1 MLAQAQSAKKRFML
15 SESSKQLGPSGRLLS
30 RSQTQRVSELHAT
43 MVAAQEQLRPF
54 CLSPRPATFPG
65 CSVVYVLFVCFRPLL
80 ERFAPSSWTG
90 FYIELARLGGPS
102 GVLTLLTIARIDS
115 DGTGNIDEDE
125 LKAFERVA
133 EKLIRDTC
141 DALQSSAVVVSL
153 LFGATFQS
161 VIGRPSFMEVA
172 PLTLEAFGEGAS
184 EALLWVAYTTMCLI
198 SVLCLVV
205 IMYAFGSR
213 PSGRWK
219 RPSACLRT
227 APHRP
232 AWARLQAPAAPPHPG
247 AHPEQLGSL
256 LWPQQPA
263 SGRPKGFY
271 PFCTARMELQNV
283 LPSTQARLFYLCDSW
298 LKVPSALSEDTAPSA
313 FLGHLKAQAAPM
325 HPGAKLGATPRL
337 AVASGARLRPPQS

>member
-15 SESSKQLGPSGRLLS
+15 SEASKQLGPSGRLLS
-30 RSQTQRVSELHAT
+30 RSQTQKVAELHAT

-198 SVLCLVV
+198 SC
-205 IMYAFGSR
+205 SPR
-213 PSGRWK
+213 PPPPA
-219 RPSACLRT
+219 RPV
-227 APHRP
+227 APRP
-232 AWARLQAPAAPPHPG
+232 AATRRRAWRAATCAPRLLSSPACCCATVTPPCPCRPWPGRGPSCPGRTCRESCRKSQPAHAQPAAPSPYHRRVH
-247 AHPEQLGSL
+247 A
-256 LWPQQPA
+256 
-263 SGRPKGFY
+263 
-271 PFCTARMELQNV
+271 
-283 LPSTQARLFYLCDSW
+283 
-298 LKVPSALSEDTAPSA
+298 
-313 FLGHLKAQAAPM
+313 
-325 HPGAKLGATPRL
+325 
-337 AVASGARLRPPQS
+337 